1 VAGATRDQEAE
12 GPAGLNG
19 DIHDGGDARCGDL
32 AGAGAVAVAYL
43 GRGVPMHAPC
53 VARAQIERDGAAGSE
68 DVATH
73 PVADGAEIGR
83 RAHEAAYVDVDG
95 GAVNVSAFEL
105 GASFACFE
113 QLGIRVRNARDRH
126 RHEWDE
132 ARANGNSS
140 Q

>member
-32 AGAGAVAVAYL
+32 AGAGAVAVAY
-43 GRGVPMHAPC
+43 P
-53 VARAQIERDGAAGSE
+53 QIERDGAAGSE

-113 QLGIRVRNARDRH
+113 QLGI
-126 RHEWDE
+126 
-132 ARANGNSS
+132 
-140 Q
+140 